1 MEIME
6 KVIDV
11 LNADHDVDAMKA
23 CSQTCRTLLPR
34 CRTHLFS
41 KIDLDPACSRI
52 PPLVD
57 DDDDSDYSQTTFS
70 GSTRRITLFLDLL
83 DQTPEIAFYVR
94 DLDLFIR
101 QEDANCSRTI
111 HALNMLSNLSSFSL
125 RHDNVKYGQFA
136 LDWDE
141 MSPNFISAVYHV
153 ISSPKLTQLK
163 LSSVVNFPLS
173 IFSLCGAIEDLSF
186 GDIMWP
192 EVGSAPPTMT
202 PIPLKTL
209 TCHDHGIV
217 FVGETLI
224 DDKNPIL
231 DLTRLQQLIASV
243 RGENGDTFVNEILR
257 ASEALVRVELSGPS
271 SIHSGVAKSIAYRS
285 LNTIESFE
293 LSMVIPLDKLN
304 AIPEIFTEL
313 EALSDAPNLR
323 EISISLNLQPQHRFP
338 PGVLFALDKLL
349 TGPGF
354 RQLDRVEFHVSTYGP
369 EGHQFR
375 EAMEKIFEE
384 EFLGLSQSPLRNFR
398 NSVTIQG
405 SGLGLAG
412 GDFDGDNV
420 FVYIDR
426 KSVV

>member
-1 MEIME
+1 M
-6 KVIDV
+6 
-11 LNADHDVDAMKA
+11 
-23 CSQTCRTLLPR
+23 
-34 CRTHLFS
+34 
-41 KIDLDPACSRI
+41 
-52 PPLVD
+52 
-57 DDDDSDYSQTTFS
+57 
-70 GSTRRITLFLDLL
+70 
-83 DQTPEIAFYVR
+83 
-94 DLDLFIR
+94 
-101 QEDANCSRTI
+101 
-111 HALNMLSNLSSFSL
+111 
-125 RHDNVKYGQFA
+125 
-136 LDWDE
+136 
-141 MSPNFISAVYHV
+141 
-153 ISSPKLTQLK
+153 
-163 LSSVVNFPLS
+163 
-173 IFSLCGAIEDLSF
+173 
-186 GDIMWP
+186 
-192 EVGSAPPTMT
+192 
-202 PIPLKTL
+202 
-209 TCHDHGIV
+209 
-217 FVGETLI
+217 
-224 DDKNPIL
+224 
-231 DLTRLQQLIASV
+231 
-243 RGENGDTFVNEILR
+243 
-257 ASEALVRVELSGPS
+257 SGPS

-293 LSMVIPLDKLN
+293 LSMVIPFDELN

-420 FVYIDR
+420 FVYMYDDLE
-426 KSVV
+426 

>member
-1 MEIME
+1 MTAEVWGGSKPANTLECRGSTKARRGEELFAFASEDSPQFHTSHLQRVTMVAEATTRHPLAWVHLEIME

-217 FVGETLI
+217 F
-224 DDKNPIL
+224 
-231 DLTRLQQLIASV
+231 LIASV

-257 ASEALVRVELSGPS
+257 ASEALVRVEFY
-271 SIHSGVAKSIAYRS
+271 AYS
-285 LNTIESFE
+285 E
-293 LSMVIPLDKLN
+293 
-304 AIPEIFTEL
+304 
-313 EALSDAPNLR
+313 
-323 EISISLNLQPQHRFP
+323 
-338 PGVLFALDKLL
+338 
-349 TGPGF
+349 
-354 RQLDRVEFHVSTYGP
+354 
-369 EGHQFR
+369 
-375 EAMEKIFEE
+375 
-384 EFLGLSQSPLRNFR
+384 
-398 NSVTIQG
+398 
-405 SGLGLAG
+405 
-412 GDFDGDNV
+412 
-420 FVYIDR
+420 
-426 KSVV
+426 